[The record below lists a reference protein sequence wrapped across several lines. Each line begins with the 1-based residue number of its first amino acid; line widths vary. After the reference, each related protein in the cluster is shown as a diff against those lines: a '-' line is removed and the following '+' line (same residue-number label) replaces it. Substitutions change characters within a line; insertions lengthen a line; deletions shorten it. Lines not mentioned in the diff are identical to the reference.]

1 MNDSPNNSR
10 SKQDAILHFLE
21 PLMGHLKDP
30 RVSDVVYNGRGQW
43 YIERQGVWH
52 IWLSSECNDQWVKRL
67 IALLAHHR
75 RVCVGEANPFL
86 STSLPIGARVQC
98 VLPPV
103 SPYPIVAIRLLKPM
117 LAWHHLQYDQVHL
130 GEQQSKQEQ
139 GEFKCQHTWS
149 DTLRRSMDNKE
160 TILLSGATGSGKTT
174 LLRGL
179 LSLCKPT
186 ERIVVLEDSPELFFP
201 ESYHTVLLRTQP
213 ESALCGSV
221 ALADLLRVTLRLR
234 PDRIIV
240 GEIRGGEAYD
250 FLSACQT
257 GHSGLLAT
265 IHANDPVSARKRLAQ
280 LCMTNPRCDAP
291 LSIVQE
297 WVDECVS
304 MVVQCTRNQDAYGI
318 VIKHFK
324 REESA

>member
-1 MNDSPNNSR
+1 MSDSVSGEAF
-10 SKQDAILHFLE
+10 KQDAVLRYLN

-30 RVSDVVYNGRGQW
+30 RVSDIVYNGKGQW
-43 YIERQGVWH
+43 YIERQGIWH
-52 IWLSSECNDQWVKRL
+52 SWLSGECNDQWVRRL

-75 RVCVGEANPFL
+75 RVCVSEVNPFL
-86 STSLPIGARVQC
+86 STSLSIGARVQC

-103 SPYPIVAIRLLKPM
+103 SAYPIVAIRLLKPT
-117 LAWHHLQYDQVHL
+117 LAWHHLHYDHVYL
-130 GEQQSKQEQ
+130 GEQQFTQEPSDFISQ
-139 GEFKCQHTWS
+139 DSWS
-149 DTLRRSMDNKE
+149 DTLRHAMAHKD

-186 ERIVVLEDSPELFFP
+186 ERIVILEDSPELSFP
-201 ESYHTVLLRTQP
+201 ESQHTVLLRAQP

-221 ALADLLRVTLRLR
+221 PLSELLRVTLRLR

-240 GEIRGGEAYD
+240 GEVRGAEAYD

-291 LSIVQE
+291 LSVIQE

-304 MVVQCTRNQDAYGI
+304 LVVQCTREQGTYGI
-318 VIKHFK
+318 TIKHFQGDV
-324 REESA
+324 SA